1 MEKDKNIINERNS
14 FEFINDED
22 KFINDCDKKLE
33 NKKNK
38 KSKKI
43 SILMFAVNILI
54 VLAILIYNITQ
65 NEEFT
70 PLSDLN
76 FNFNFLLIIVFITLF
91 TLFLDSFITNIFIKN
106 STQKSNLSL
115 SYKAFSIMRYYDSI
129 TPMGAGGQPF
139 MTTYLMSNNISG
151 SKSLS
156 IPVKKFLTQQFSWL
170 IVTFFGLLYS
180 LINKSIENPFILFFS
195 ILGFTINLFLD
206 VFILIGSSSE
216 RVTKGIAI
224 GGLNILAKLKIIKNY
239 DIALNKTINFMK
251 EYQLIMKEFSSNKKQ
266 IFFIILVGIF
276 KNILYFT
283 IPFFIF
289 CCFSTFDFSMF
300 FTFFAFTIIVEL
312 SASCFPL
319 PGGSGMN
326 EVTFSV
332 LFSTYLPNA
341 VFWAMLLW
349 RFFSYYFLIFQG
361 ITIMAYDLINKK
373 SR

>member
-1 MEKDKNIINERNS
+1 
-14 FEFINDED
+14 
-22 KFINDCDKKLE
+22 
-33 NKKNK
+33 
-38 KSKKI
+38 
-43 SILMFAVNILI
+43 
-54 VLAILIYNITQ
+54 
-65 NEEFT
+65 
-70 PLSDLN
+70 
-76 FNFNFLLIIVFITLF
+76 
-91 TLFLDSFITNIFIKN
+91 
-106 STQKSNLSL
+106 
-115 SYKAFSIMRYYDSI
+115 
-129 TPMGAGGQPF
+129 
-139 MTTYLMSNNISG
+139 
-151 SKSLS
+151 
-156 IPVKKFLTQQFSWL
+156 
-170 IVTFFGLLYS
+170 
-180 LINKSIENPFILFFS
+180 
-195 ILGFTINLFLD
+195 
-206 VFILIGSSSE
+206 
-216 RVTKGIAI
+216 
-224 GGLNILAKLKIIKNY
+224 
-239 DIALNKTINFMK
+239 
-251 EYQLIMKEFSSNKKQ
+251 MKEFSSNKKQ

-361 ITIMAYDLINKK
+361 ITLMAYYLINKN